1 MWEDTLFGTS
11 KRLGCSSSS
20 SSSSSSNVVKQSLTT
35 TTIGFERA
43 SAWVCLCVF

>member
-11 KRLGCSSSS
+11 KRLGCSSI
-20 SSSSSSNVVKQSLTT
+20 SSSSNVVKQSLP

-43 SAWVCLCVF
+43 VAWVCLCVF

>member
-1 MWEDTLFGTS
+1 MGEDTLFGTS
-11 KRLGCSSSS
+11 KRLGCSSN
-20 SSSSSSNVVKQSLTT
+20 SSSSSNVVKQSLTTT

>member
-11 KRLGCSSSS
+11 KRLGCSSI
-20 SSSSSSNVVKQSLTT
+20 SSSSSNAVKQSLTTT

>member
-11 KRLGCSSSS
+11 KRLGCSSISTNG
-20 SSSSSSNVVKQSLTT
+20 SSNVVKQSLTT

>member
-11 KRLGCSSSS
+11 KRLGCSS

>member
-20 SSSSSSNVVKQSLTT
+20 SSSSNVVKQSLTTT